1 MQDDIKTWLKDI
13 LNSIMEID
21 GFMIDIE
28 SNFDLYLID
37 VRTKRAAE
45 RNIEIM
51 GQAMNRILK
60 ANNEIEIFYFGN
72 KVDARNLIIHG
83 YDSVSDVLIWSI
95 EPKFLPILKLDAEK
109 LVGEN

>member
-1 MQDDIKTWLKDI
+1 MPDDIKTWLKDI

-28 SNFDLYLID
+28 SKFDLYLID

-51 GQAMNRILK
+51 G
-60 ANNEIEIFYFGN
+60 
-72 KVDARNLIIHG
+72 
-83 YDSVSDVLIWSI
+83 
-95 EPKFLPILKLDAEK
+95 
-109 LVGEN
+109 